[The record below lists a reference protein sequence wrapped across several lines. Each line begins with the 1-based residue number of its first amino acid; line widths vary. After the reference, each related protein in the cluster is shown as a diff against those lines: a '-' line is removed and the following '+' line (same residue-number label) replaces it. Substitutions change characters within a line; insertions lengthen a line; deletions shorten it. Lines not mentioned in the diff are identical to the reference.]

1 MRQTEL
7 HLSQED
13 RLTIDEI
20 RSKGSHQCREI
31 NRAHVLSCLDRGIPE
46 AQIMAVL
53 GVGRTAVWRTR
64 AAYLQGGLELAV
76 FDVARSG
83 RPVQYDTDAEARVT
97 ALACSAPPE
106 GRQRWTMIEL
116 ERAARQEPGLG
127 AVSRETVRRML
138 KKRSQALAQAD
149 VVHRGVDRGI
159 PATDVQLAR
168 TVRTTTVSGRTSD
181 LHRREEPA
189 AHRQQP
195 RAAAH
200 GAARSSQAGLLKY
213 TRNGTTNLFVAVEPK
228 AGRRIVSVTER
239 RGKVD
244 FVAFIKELLTGAYAK
259 ARRVH
264 LVLDN
269 LNTHFKK
276 CFDDVLGQRAATKL
290 LRRVQF
296 HYTPKH
302 ASWLNMAEIE
312 IGILSRQC
320 LDRRIASRQLLRSEV
335 DAWQQARNALQR
347 TIEWK
352 FTRQDADIKLGRH
365 YVSKLA
371 C

>member
-1 MRQTEL
+1 MWCIGALTEEYRQRMYDLLEL
-7 HLSQED
+7 YERPLSRAEPVIC
-13 RLTIDEI
+13 IDEKSLQLI
-20 RSKGSHQCREI
+20 GNS
-31 NRAHVLSCLDRGIPE
+31 RAPLP
-46 AQIMAVL
+46 M
-53 GVGRTAVWRTR
+53 TR
-64 AAYLQGGLELAV
+64 H
-76 FDVARSG
+76 
-83 RPVQYDTDAEARVT
+83 T
-97 ALACSAPPE
+97 SAKQDYE
-106 GRQRWTMIEL
+106 
-116 ERAARQEPGLG
+116 
-127 AVSRETVRRML
+127 
-138 KKRSQALAQAD
+138 
-149 VVHRGVDRGI
+149 
-159 PATDVQLAR
+159 
-168 TVRTTTVSGRTSD
+168 
-181 LHRREEPA
+181 
-189 AHRQQP
+189 
-195 RAAAH
+195 
-200 GAARSSQAGLLKY
+200 Y

-228 AGRRIVSVTER
+228 AGQRIVSVTER

-269 LNTHFKK
+269 LNTHFRK

-290 LRRVQF
+290 LRRAQF

-335 DAWQQARNALQR
+335 EAWQQARNALQR

-352 FTRQDADIKLGRH
+352 FTRQDADTKLGH
-365 YVSKLA
+365 YYVSKLT